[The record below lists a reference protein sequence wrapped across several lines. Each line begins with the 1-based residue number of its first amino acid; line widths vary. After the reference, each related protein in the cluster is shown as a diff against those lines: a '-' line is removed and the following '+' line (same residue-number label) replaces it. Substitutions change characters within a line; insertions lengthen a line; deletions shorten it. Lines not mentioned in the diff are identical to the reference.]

1 MFQVPLLLQKAL
13 LKRRMDE
20 TRGKAAHAVTRLGME
35 LALAINDYNSE
46 ITSSLDEVIK
56 LTLAYLAA
64 VKEALHLEVIS
75 SRDLNDYFALVGQS
89 WGSIRA
95 RFSNEY
101 VPESSS

>member
-1 MFQVPLLLQKAL
+1 
-13 LKRRMDE
+13 MDE
-20 TRGKAAHAVTRLGME
+20 TQGRAAHAVTRLGME
-35 LALAINDYNSE
+35 LALAINDYNSD
-46 ITSSLDEVIK
+46 ITDNLEEVIK

-64 VKEALHLEVIS
+64 VKEALTMGVIS

-101 VPESSS
+101 VQAKSEDSS

>member
-1 MFQVPLLLQKAL
+1 
-13 LKRRMDE
+13 MDE
-20 TRGKAAHAVTRLGME
+20 SKAKAAHSVTRLGME

-46 ITSSLDEVIK
+46 ITDTLDEVLK
-56 LTLAYLAA
+56 LTLAYLSA
-64 VKEALHLEVIS
+64 VKDALDIEVIS

-101 VPESSS
+101 LPGQREKE

>member
-1 MFQVPLLLQKAL
+1 
-13 LKRRMDE
+13 MDE
-20 TRGKAAHAVTRLGME
+20 TKAKAAHSVTRLGME

-46 ITSSLDEVIK
+46 ITDGLEDVMK

-64 VKEALHLEVIS
+64 VKDALDMQVIH

-101 VPESSS
+101 LPEEEKE